1 MSAVVDVVCENEEN
15 NVIWIETVEPLYD
28 LIVPERLLTGGS
40 FTQRGPINSALHC
53 ALLANRLIA
62 PDHCLIY
69 FFTRSTDVIVP
80 VHWRMLWKFA
90 ALISARASALPLPV
104 FPQDSNATVCIFHF
118 DLTFRADISISR
130 INVNRNV
137 FSWCRKHL
145 NYSLSRKQLRQ
156 YITII
161 LRYMYISL

>member
-1 MSAVVDVVCENEEN
+1 MREREKQCNLNRS
-15 NVIWIETVEPLYD
+15 VEPLYD

-40 FTQRGPINSALHC
+40 FTQWGPPIYSALHR

-69 FFTRSTDVIVP
+69 FFTRNTDVIVP

-90 ALISARASALPLPV
+90 ALISARASVLSLPV
-104 FPQDSNATVCIFHF
+104 FPQYSNATVCIFYF
-118 DLTFRADISISR
+118 DFTIDILFSR
-130 INVNRNV
+130 INVNYDQNV
-137 FSWCRKHL
+137 FSRCHTHL
-145 NYSLSRKQLRQ
+145 NYALLRKQLHQ

-161 LRYMYISL
+161 FRYMYISL